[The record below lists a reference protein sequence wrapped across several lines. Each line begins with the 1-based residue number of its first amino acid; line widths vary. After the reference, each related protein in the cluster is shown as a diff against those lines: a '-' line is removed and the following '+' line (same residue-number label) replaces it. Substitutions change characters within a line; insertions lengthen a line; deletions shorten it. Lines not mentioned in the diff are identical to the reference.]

1 MTLPPSPCH
10 LSLITH
16 RGVEPLF
23 PPWEGGV
30 LTTWPMSLKLWLL
43 VSPKYGTS
51 FLKGYRL
58 RRCTLYFSN
67 YITTCYLCLYFLGRY
82 SPRYFYYY
90 NDTRFGSFID
100 YFSGQSP
107 QQCPPTSPSL
117 TINVLLFGTF
127 VNPIFSNIFSIL
139 SSASI

>member
-67 YITTCYLCLYFLGRY
+67 YITTCYLCLDFFGVGIQQDISIIIWYPVWIIYWLFFWTITTAL
-82 SPRYFYYY
+82 SAHIPFFNHQCFIIRYFCKSYV
-90 NDTRFGSFID
+90 F
-100 YFSGQSP
+100 
-107 QQCPPTSPSL
+107 
-117 TINVLLFGTF
+117 
-127 VNPIFSNIFSIL
+127 
-139 SSASI
+139 